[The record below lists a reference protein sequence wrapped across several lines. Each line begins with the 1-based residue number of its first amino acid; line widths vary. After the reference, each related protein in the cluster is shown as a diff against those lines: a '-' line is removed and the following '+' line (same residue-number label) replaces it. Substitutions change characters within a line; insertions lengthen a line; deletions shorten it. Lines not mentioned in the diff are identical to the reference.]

1 MFCINVLLQV
11 KNQADVDEVARLLT
25 EAARLSREEP
35 GCLRF
40 EAFHSQ
46 SDPNVFLLCE
56 RWESEAAWQA
66 HREEKAFREIYQP
79 QVLPK
84 VERTPHISTLLE

>member
-1 MFCINVLLQV
+1 MFCVNVLLQV
-11 KNQADVDEVARLLT
+11 KNPADVDEVARLLT
-25 EAARLSREEP
+25 EAGRLSRQEP

-40 EAFHSQ
+40 EVYHSQ

-79 QVLPK
+79 LVLPK
-84 VERTPHISTLLE
+84 VERTPHISTLVE

>member
-11 KNQADVDEVARLLT
+11 KNPADVDEVARLLT

-66 HREEKAFREIYQP
+66 HREIYQP

>member
-1 MFCINVLLQV
+1 MYCINVLLQV
-11 KNQADVDEVARLLT
+11 KDAADVDAVARLLT
-25 EAARLSREEP
+25 EAGRLSRQEP

-40 EAFHSQ
+40 EVYHSQ
-46 SDPNVFLLCE
+46 SDPQVFLLCE
-56 RWESEAAWQA
+56 RWESESAWQA

-84 VERTPHISTLLE
+84 VERTPHVSTLLE